1 MSDED
6 RDSALLSVAM
16 EDANALRA
24 AHMPFIVNGG
34 LFIPTPR
41 RYRLGEEVFVLL
53 RLMRDPRGL
62 PLAGRVVW
70 ITPRGA
76 SGGKRSGVGVQFG
89 DHDDV
94 VRERIAA
101 CLADYPEDTDDTY
114 TL

>member
-1 MSDED
+1 MSDEN

-24 AHMPFIVNGG
+24 ANMPFVVNGG

-53 RLMRDPRGL
+53 RLMQDPRGL

-76 SGGKRSGVGVQFG
+76 SGGKPPGVGVQFG

-101 CLADYPEDTDDTY
+101 CLAEYPEDIDETY

>member
-1 MSDED
+1 MSNED
-6 RDSALLSVAM
+6 RDSPLLSVAI

-41 RYRLGEEVFVLL
+41 RFRLGDELFVLL
-53 RLMRDPRGL
+53 RLLEDPRGL

-70 ITPRGA
+70 ITPSGA
-76 SGGKRSGVGVQFG
+76 SGGRPPGVGVQFG

-94 VRERIAA
+94 VRQRIAA
-101 CLADYPEDTDDTY
+101 HLGDHPDEIDDTF

>member
-1 MSDED
+1 MSSED
-6 RDSALLSVAM
+6 RDSPLLSVAM

-62 PLAGRVVW
+62 PVAGRVVW
-70 ITPRGA
+70 ITPGGA
-76 SGGKRSGVGVQFG
+76 SGGKPAGIGVQFG

-94 VRERIAA
+94 VRQRIAA
-101 CLADYPEDTDDTY
+101 CLADHPGETEDAY

>member
-1 MSDED
+1 MPSED
-6 RDSALLSVAM
+6 RDSPLLSVAM
-16 EDANALRA
+16 ADANALRA

-53 RLMRDPRGL
+53 RLMQDPRGL

-70 ITPRGA
+70 ITPGGA
-76 SGGKRSGVGVQFG
+76 SGGKPPGIGVQFG

-94 VRERIAA
+94 VRQRIASS
-101 CLADYPEDTDDTY
+101 LADRPDEIDDSY

>member
-1 MSDED
+1 MSSED
-6 RDSALLSVAM
+6 PDSPLLSVAM

-41 RYRLGEEVFVLL
+41 PYRLGEEVFVLL
-53 RLMRDPRGL
+53 RLMQDPRGL

-70 ITPRGA
+70 ITPSGA
-76 SGGKRSGVGVQFG
+76 SGGKPPGIGVQFG

-94 VRERIAA
+94 VRQRIAA
-101 CLADYPEDTDDTY
+101 CLAGHPAEIDDTY

>member
-1 MSDED
+1 MSNED
-6 RDSALLSVAM
+6 RDSRLLSVAI

-24 AHMPFIVNGG
+24 AHMPFIANGG
-34 LFIPTPR
+34 LFIPTRR

-53 RLMRDPRGL
+53 RLIKDSRGL

-70 ITPRGA
+70 ITPSGA
-76 SGGKRSGVGVQFG
+76 SGGKPAGVGVQFG

-94 VRERIAA
+94 VRQRIAA
-101 CLADYPEDTDDTY
+101 CLADYPEDIDDTY

>member
-1 MSDED
+1 MSNED
-6 RDSALLSVAM
+6 RDSRLLSVAM

-24 AHMPFIVNGG
+24 AHMPFIANGG
-34 LFIPTPR
+34 LFIPTRR

-53 RLMRDPRGL
+53 RLMQDSRGL

-70 ITPRGA
+70 ITPSGA
-76 SGGKRSGVGVQFG
+76 SGGKPAGVGVQFG

-94 VRERIAA
+94 VRQRIAA
-101 CLADYPEDTDDTY
+101 HLADYPEDIDDTY

>member
-1 MSDED
+1 MATENA
-6 RDSALLSVAM
+6 DSALLSVAI
-16 EDANALRA
+16 EDGAALHA
-24 AHMPFIVNGG
+24 AHMPFVVHGG

-53 RLMRDPRGL
+53 RLMQDPHRL

-70 ITPRGA
+70 ITPAGA
-76 SGGKRSGVGVQFG
+76 SGGKPPGVGVQFG

-94 VRERIAA
+94 VRRRIAA
-101 CLADYPEDTDDTY
+101 CLADYPDVTDDTY